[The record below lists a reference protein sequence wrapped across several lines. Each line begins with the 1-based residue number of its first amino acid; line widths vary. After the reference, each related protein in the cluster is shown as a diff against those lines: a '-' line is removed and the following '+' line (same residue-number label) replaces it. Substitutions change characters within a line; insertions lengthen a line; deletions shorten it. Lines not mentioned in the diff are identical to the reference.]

1 MTEDGVR
8 TACRSVSD
16 GGETSEQLTTSSTA
30 PAVTGRPLL
39 WLRLEGLTLLGAAL
53 LLFSTTHQ
61 PWWLVPAAILLPD
74 LFMAGYL
81 GGTKLGAVAYNLGHA
96 YPLPV
101 VLSLIGIS
109 THHPL
114 VLALGLIWLAH
125 IGMDRALSYGLKYDS
140 AFTHTHLANLSAKRH
155 H

>member
-1 MTEDGVR
+1 MPVNSVGTARRPNSDLGR
-8 TACRSVSD
+8 TGELASVSH
-16 GGETSEQLTTSSTA
+16 SA

-74 LFMAGYL
+74 LLMAGYL
-81 GGTKLGAVAYNLGHA
+81 GGAKVGAAVYNLGHA
-96 YPLPV
+96 YPLPAA
-101 VLSLIGIS
+101 LSLIGIGA
-109 THHPL
+109 HHPL

-140 AFTHTHLANLSAKRH
+140 DFKHTHLANLNAKQRR
-155 H
+155 